1 MFSCNFCE
9 IFKNNFF
16 YRTPLVAASVNA
28 NISFSSRISDTFA
41 FQANVPFIY
50 PLETSENLCCFQVF
64 LGGYRKGKLALLDKK
79 SIVEDLS
86 LCHR

>member
-1 MFSCNFCE
+1 MFSCDFHE

-28 NISFSSRISDTFA
+28 NISFSSWISDTFG
-41 FQANVPFIY
+41 FQASVPLIY

-64 LGGYRKGKLALLDKK
+64 LGGIERENWPYWIKA
-79 SIVEDLS
+79 S
-86 LCHR
+86 